1 MLTRYNKAN
10 EGGDGMPL
18 SYEKLFALLEAR
30 GYTSYRI
37 RKENVMGQATLT
49 GLKKGTAGLNS
60 KTIENLCR
68 ILGCQPGDLMEY
80 VPEE

>member
-1 MLTRYNKAN
+1 
-10 EGGDGMPL
+10 MPL
-18 SYEKLFALLEAR
+18 VYDRLFALLNEK

-68 ILGCQPGDLMEY
+68 LLECQPGDIMEY
-80 VPEE
+80 VEGKEE